1 MHPRRFGEPLR
12 GSRLALGAGH
22 LGVRVLHVV
31 GEGLGESLG
40 GFEAVARQLQLGVH
54 VLLSVGLRLDES
66 LGLGGDGGGG
76 LGGNLRDGLGLGD
89 GLGLLDGNLRD
100 GLSEGASL
108 LLDRVDSLERRFNLG
123 LGLGRRFNLNLNL
136 NLVVLVVRWALF
148 APLQHVVHVRQEGGE
163 RVRPFSG
170 AEGNHGHRLRVRVD
184 GSLGL
189 GHLHCGEGVDGR
201 VR

>member
-1 MHPRRFGEPLR
+1 M
-12 GSRLALGAGH
+12 
-22 LGVRVLHVV
+22 LHVV

-54 VLLSVGLRLDES
+54 VLLRVHLRLDES

-89 GLGLLDGNLRD
+89 GNLLDGNLLEGNLRD
-100 GLSEGASL
+100 GLREGASL

-189 GHLHCGEGVDGR
+189 GHLHRGEGVDGR

>member
-1 MHPRRFGEPLR
+1 MHPRGLGEPLR

-54 VLLSVGLRLDES
+54 VLLRVGLRLDES

-76 LGGNLRDGLGLGD
+76 LGGNLRDGLGLGRRD
-89 GLGLLDGNLRD
+89 GLGLLEGNLRD
-100 GLSEGASL
+100 GLREGASL
-108 LLDRVDSLERRFNLG
+108 LLDRVDSLE
-123 LGLGRRFNLNLNL
+123 RRFNLNLNL

-189 GHLHCGEGVDGR
+189 GHLHRGEGVDGR

>member
-1 MHPRRFGEPLR
+1 M
-12 GSRLALGAGH
+12 
-22 LGVRVLHVV
+22 

-66 LGLGGDGGGG
+66 LGLGGGGGGG

-136 NLVVLVVRWALF
+136 NLNMNLLV
-148 APLQHVVHVRQEGGE
+148 
-163 RVRPFSG
+163 
-170 AEGNHGHRLRVRVD
+170 
-184 GSLGL
+184 
-189 GHLHCGEGVDGR
+189 
-201 VR
+201 